1 VEQIWHKNQKVK
13 YLKDGSLELTFPVAN
28 FAEITME
35 ILKHGAGVEV
45 IKPKVL
51 REIIKHEAKNIF
63 KIY

>member
-1 VEQIWHKNQKVK
+1 VEQIWHKDQKVK

-35 ILKHGAGVEV
+35 ILKHGSGVEV

-51 REIIKHEAKNIF
+51 RDIIKEEAKQILR
-63 KIY
+63 IY